1 MIGFHFAYSMRR
13 SNTKGSVCDGSYAP
27 DYSLSAVDLKSF
39 KNNLV
44 DIIQQNKERW
54 KELAAQGTV
63 VDDSQKIFQLFI
75 VNPLPVSMETKV
87 ELLMEFFS

>member
-1 MIGFHFAYSMRR
+1 MISLVVNGSSSTMIGFHVADALRR
-13 SNTKGSVCDGSYAP
+13 SNTKGCTSDGTYAP

-63 VDDSQKIFQLFI
+63 VDDATIKESLI
-75 VNPLPVSMETKV
+75 P
-87 ELLMEFFS
+87 